1 MLFNARVRDGEHLLE
16 LRDHNRL
23 PPLQTL
29 QTFSVVAETGSFTA
43 AAAEL
48 NLSQSAISRQVQQ
61 LEHYFGCSLFE
72 RHTRKVALTE
82 QGMALIPVVDSLLAA
97 LKSSFEATRTRVRSL
112 TVRMPPTFARKWF
125 LPRLPDLHRQHPDLN
140 INIDTA
146 WFVRPTFSVGDIDM
160 LITYGNGSWP
170 GMDILQLLHEKLT
183 PMCAPSL
190 LPALGDPPDIARLAD
205 CVLIHSNPRHSDWTL
220 WLQAEG
226 AYSLRASR
234 NQVFDTQDF
243 AMTAA
248 ASGYGVT
255 MGDLSFTG
263 QELETG
269 ELVQPFERVI
279 DSGYGY
285 YALSPAR
292 ADSRKKVADFARW
305 LQDSSSSGP

>member
-1 MLFNARVRDGEHLLE
+1 MEPRFDQT
-16 LRDHNRL
+16 RL

-61 LEHYFGCSLFE
+61 LEHYFGFSLFE

-82 QGMALIPVVDSLLAA
+82 RGMALIPIVDSMLAS
-97 LKSSFEATRTRVRSL
+97 LRSSFEATRSTVRSL

-125 LPRLPDLHRQHPDLN
+125 LPKLPDLHSYDSTLN

-146 WFVRPTFSVGDIDM
+146 WFLRPTFSIGDIDM
-160 LITYGNGSWP
+160 LITYGNGNWP
-170 GMDILQLLHEKLT
+170 GMDVLLLTSERLT
-183 PMCAPSL
+183 PMCSPQLAHHL
-190 LPALGDPPDIARLAD
+190 DDPPQVELLRD
-205 CVLIHSNPRHSDWTL
+205 CVLLHSNPRHSDWTL

-226 AYSLRASR
+226 IYSFQAARH
-234 NQVFDTQDF
+234 QVFDTQDF
-243 AMTAA
+243 ALTAA

-255 MGDLSFTG
+255 IGDLVFS
-263 QELETG
+263 QPELQSG
-269 ELVQPFERVI
+269 ELVAPFERVI

-285 YALSPAR
+285 YALWPSR
-292 ADSRKKVADFARW
+292 ADARTKVGAFTDW
-305 LQDSSSSGP
+305 LGRSCSSSDAV